1 MAGPLYCMSF
11 AAWRINKGRLE
22 AQILLYA
29 FMRHIFAGVSLF
41 EQAQICSQPSSLHQR
56 ASKASKARA
65 KIDFLCLAL
74 SCHVRETRLN
84 LKLEFWNPNKYRV
97 ESGSCKTAK
106 IDAKQFESE
115 FKQKSQI

>member
-1 MAGPLYCMSF
+1 MSF

-56 ASKASKARA
+56 ASKASKASKARVKNRFPVPGSLMSCQGDETESEA
-65 KIDFLCLAL
+65 LNSGTQTNTGSNLAL
-74 SCHVRETRLN
+74 AKSR
-84 LKLEFWNPNKYRV
+84 
-97 ESGSCKTAK
+97 K